1 MNATRRPACRDGST
15 ERSRYSVAAA
25 VRRRTQS
32 RKIRRVTAAATK
44 NGLLFHDPDVAVKH
58 GIAMALKLEG
68 AAGGAFGFAAAGLVF
83 DFVFVV
89 DGHAVV
95 FDSDDCRFG
104 FLAVGI
110 KFGGGKI

>member
-1 MNATRRPACRDGST
+1 MNATRRPRFRDGST

-25 VRRRTQS
+25 VRPRTQS

-44 NGLLFHDPDVAVKH
+44 NGLLFHDPNVAIEDGV
-58 GIAMALKLEG
+58 AMALELEG

-83 DFVFVV
+83 DFVSVV

-95 FDSDDCRFG
+95 FDSDDRWFG
-104 FLAVGI
+104 FLALRI
-110 KFGGGKI
+110 K